1 MLRPLLK
8 PVLSATLAVM
18 TIGVVSLEIVVALFA
33 LEGGRAPS
41 LDHLDYCNTGDD
53 ELWSQSNK

>member
-1 MLRPLLK
+1 MRKLLLK

-18 TIGVVSLEIVVALFA
+18 TIGIVSLEIVVALFA

-41 LDHLDYCNTGDD
+41 FAHRAHRNLGD
-53 ELWSQSNK
+53 EVLPSQSNR